1 MISELVNEGIFS
13 DGLIGFTRWEV
24 LQAKVENYQTSY
36 VTKSCI
42 NFLKQSMT
50 HELEDL
56 RRRALRSRALVE
68 LKSSVLISKSSET
81 SCIDRIVGQSRGA
94 RTPRCGKSLIEYGFH
109 NISNIIEFPPLRV
122 LDSYEEKTW
131 TTLLRGNWLP
141 NAESFLVDARDL
153 EFKCRK
159 LRSSLTGGTSTRVDL
174 FIGGKEAN
182 TQVIVRQD
190 LVHRSTLDGR
200 QRDRLVHLDRFRC
213 HSHPQA
219 RAMLFALIEVLNND
233 ADDTQLQLTAV
244 QSHVRD
250 DPDSQDYA
258 ADNAFEDLEA
268 NTLLALG
275 FAFVDK
281 DFYSYIIPRAPSRFV
296 MPTSRIVKVAQKVS
310 TSTTLK
316 KRSLQDLDEDSE
328 DEDRYL
334 NASDAEV
341 KLACEV
347 DNNFIKEYLKR

>member
-1 MISELVNEGIFS
+1 
-13 DGLIGFTRWEV
+13 
-24 LQAKVENYQTSY
+24 
-36 VTKSCI
+36 
-42 NFLKQSMT
+42 
-50 HELEDL
+50 
-56 RRRALRSRALVE
+56 
-68 LKSSVLISKSSET
+68 
-81 SCIDRIVGQSRGA
+81 
-94 RTPRCGKSLIEYGFH
+94 
-109 NISNIIEFPPLRV
+109 
-122 LDSYEEKTW
+122 
-131 TTLLRGNWLP
+131 
-141 NAESFLVDARDL
+141 
-153 EFKCRK
+153 
-159 LRSSLTGGTSTRVDL
+159 L